1 MPIRWRLTLWFA
13 LILCGI
19 LGLSGT
25 ILYFLVQR
33 DLINQID
40 DNLSLYSAQV
50 HGTLNPRETS
60 APLEYD
66 VIHSSLP
73 PINEFAS
80 PGVYIQLIDRDGDVV
95 VKSDNLGE
103 QELPVNPSLI
113 ARGFAGSVDIQ
124 TVSAGRDAKLRVM
137 VSPLYLQDQT
147 LLLEVAQ
154 STSYIDSIL
163 SQIRWGI
170 VVSVLVAL
178 SLTTILGGGVV
189 RKALL
194 PVRRITQT
202 AKSIETSPDLSQ
214 RVGYRG
220 PMDEIGHL
228 AATFDDM
235 IERLDRAFKSQQEF
249 VADASHE
256 LRTPLTVIRGNLDLL
271 KRNLNEADRQESLR
285 ALESETVR
293 MVKIVNDL
301 LLLAEVDSGPLLEPE
316 PVKLKEILEEELA
329 RVRPLAGTRKI
340 IMRRQEDLV
349 TRGNPQQLKWLV
361 GNLLDNA
368 VKYTSEDSDIT
379 LSLFREDGWACLKV
393 SDTGIGIA
401 PQHLPHIFDRF
412 YRVNQTRSR
421 IRGGVG
427 LGLALVR
434 EIAGRHGGRVTVT
447 SEPGKGSTFTVRL
460 RI

>member
-25 ILYFLVQR
+25 ILYLLVQR
-33 DLINQID
+33 DLTNQID

-50 HGTLNPRETS
+50 HGTLNP
-60 APLEYD
+60 
-66 VIHSSLP
+66 SSLP

-80 PGVYIQLIDRDGDVV
+80 PGVYIQLIDRDGNVV

-124 TVSAGRDAKLRVM
+124 TVSAGLDAKLRVM
-137 VSPLYLQDQT
+137 VSPLHLQDQT

-154 STSYIDSIL
+154 STSHIDSTL

-170 VVSVLVAL
+170 MVSVLVAL

-189 RKALL
+189 RRALL

-202 AKSIETSPDLSQ
+202 AESIETSPDLSQ

-271 KRNLNEADRQESLR
+271 KRNLSEADRKESLR
-285 ALESETVR
+285 ALESETAR

-301 LLLAEVDSGPLLEPE
+301 LLLAEVDAGTLLEPE
-316 PVKLKEILEEELA
+316 PVKLKEILEEESA
-329 RVRPLAGTRKI
+329 RIRPLAGTRKI
-340 IMRRQEDLV
+340 IIGRQENLV
-349 TRGNPQQLKWLV
+349 IRGNPQQLKRLV

-368 VKYTSEDSDIT
+368 VKYTSEDNDIT
-379 LSLFREDGWACLKV
+379 LSLFQEDGWACLKV

-401 PQHLPHIFDRF
+401 PQHLPHIFERF
-412 YRVNQTRSR
+412 YRVTQTHSR

-427 LGLALVR
+427 LGLALVK